1 MKRFLLYL
9 KTTNS
14 FPELLKIAG
23 IKNENSEK
31 YFVLD
36 LNYSKQGK

>member
-1 MKRFLLYL
+1 MKGFL

-14 FPELLKIAG
+14 FTELLKIAG

-36 LNYSKQGK
+36 V